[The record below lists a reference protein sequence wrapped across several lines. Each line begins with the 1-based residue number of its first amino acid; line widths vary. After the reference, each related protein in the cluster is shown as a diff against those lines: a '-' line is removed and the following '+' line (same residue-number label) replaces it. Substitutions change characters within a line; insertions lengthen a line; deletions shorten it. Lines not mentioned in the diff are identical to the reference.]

1 MTQGGYRPMTRQII
15 SFKPVKQQYVV
26 GDGES
31 CQSILTSLMYSL
43 RYYSDL

>member
-1 MTQGGYRPMTRQII
+1 MTRQII
-15 SFKPVKQQYVV
+15 SFKPAKQQKYVV

-31 CQSILTSLMYSL
+31 CQRILTSLIYSL